1 MKKKTSQISDQINDM
16 ERLLQS
22 MESGDLS
29 LEESIESYHLL
40 IQSLKQSFDTL
51 NVLSQRIT
59 QLKKDGDAI
68 FEAPYNNEHL

>member
-1 MKKKTSQISDQINDM
+1 MNDM
-16 ERLLQS
+16 EKLLQS

-29 LEESIESYHLL
+29 LEESINSYHLL
-40 IQSLKQSFDTL
+40 ITSLKQSFDTL

-59 QLKKDGDAI
+59 LLKQEGDAI